1 MKRRTLAVLAVV
13 AALEF
18 TAAAHGEA
26 YARGELNKVHD
37 KADYYLDRGVAAA
50 LAFDWI
56 EACKWYAL
64 ATAFGGTEFYKRYY
78 DGVVLILSKKERK
91 SCLETV
97 HAESVQQRESHLKAE
112 QMASY
117 RTDTLNRL
125 RQVLGDRPDISILGH
140 RFVFRPEVL
149 FATGEAE
156 VLQGGLAQLKHLATT
171 LPDLIPQDV
180 DCSLLV
186 TSADHSK
193 ALGLARVA
201 AVTESLIEQGFTRCR
216 LTTYPHSPNPLS
228 PNRIGPNPLSPVGD
242 IAFALKLT
250 PRDPS

>member
-1 MKRRTLAVLAVV
+1 MKRQTLAVLAVV

-26 YARGELNKVHD
+26 YAQYNLGNAND
-37 KADYYLDRGVAAA
+37 KAQDYLDRGAAAA

-91 SCLETV
+91 SCLENV
-97 HAESVQQRESHLKAE
+97 HTESVQQ
-112 QMASY
+112 

-125 RQVLGDRPDISILGH
+125 RQVLSDRPDVNIVGSH
-140 RFVFRPEVL
+140 FVFQSEVL

-156 VLQGGLAQLKHLATT
+156 ILQGGLTQLKHLATT
-171 LPDLIPQDV
+171 LLDLIPQDV

-186 TSADHSK
+186 MPDDYSG
-193 ALGLARVA
+193 ALASARVA
-201 AVTESLIEQGFTRCR
+201 AVTESLIEQGITRCR
-216 LTTYPHSPNPLS
+216 LWPNLFSPMDE
-228 PNRIGPNPLSPVGD
+228 IG
-242 IAFALKLT
+242 FKLIFT
-250 PRDPS
+250 PRDAG